1 MPDHVLQ
8 VVLELYEAILKVN
21 LCSRP
26 TLAGPDK
33 SINILIY
40 FSIYQKSN
48 FKLSSLKYISEIFP
62 GQVRYI
68 FLVLS

>member
-8 VVLELYEAILKVN
+8 FVLELYEAILKVN

-33 SINILIY
+33 SINILITSV
-40 FSIYQKSN
+40 FIKNQTSN
-48 FKLSSLKYISEIFP
+48 YR
-62 GQVRYI
+62 V
-68 FLVLS
+68 

>member
-1 MPDHVLQ
+1 MPDHDLQ
-8 VVLELYEAILKVN
+8 FVLELYETILKVN

-26 TLAGPDK
+26 TLAEPDK

-48 FKLSSLKYISEIFP
+48 FKLSNLKYIFEIFA

>member
-8 VVLELYEAILKVN
+8 FVLELYEAILKMN

-26 TLAGPDK
+26 ILAGPDK
-33 SINILIY
+33 SINIFRY

>member
-8 VVLELYEAILKVN
+8 FVLELYEATLKVN

-40 FSIYQKSN
+40 LSIYQKSN
-48 FKLSSLKYISEIFP
+48 FKLSNLKYISEIFP
-62 GQVRYI
+62 GQVRCI